1 MCSGVY
7 MLRETMP
14 LLNMTL
20 SYRTTNEGITKR
32 RYQSHCSVI
41 QSYCLL
47 PFLPACNNSTVRQ
60 YHQFIVCPPVVPWRS
75 VTPAERL
82 FDFDCPLRYT
92 SCCKSP
98 ESMRSSEVQS
108 SCLDVLQTRSPVT
121 GRCNCKVKWQTTQS
135 HGQAVLFRLIHA

>member
-14 LLNMTL
+14 LLNPTL
-20 SYRTTNEGITKR
+20 SYRTTNDGITKR

-41 QSYCLL
+41 QSHCSIL
-47 PFLPACNNSTVRQ
+47 FLPACNNTTVRP
-60 YHQFIVCPPVVPWRS
+60 YHQFIVCPPVVPWSPQRGCS
-75 VTPAERL
+75 N
-82 FDFDCPLRYT
+82 FDCPLRYT

>member
-32 RYQSHCSVI
+32 RYQSHCSAI
-41 QSYCLL
+41 QSHCLL
-47 PFLPACNNSTVRQ
+47 PFLPACNNSTMRP

-82 FDFDCPLRYT
+82 FELRLSTSLYILLQVSRVDAEFRGTELLFGCPANTVT
-92 SCCKSP
+92 SNMSVQLQ
-98 ESMRSSEVQS
+98 SEVADDAVTWP
-108 SCLDVLQTRSPVT
+108 SC
-121 GRCNCKVKWQTTQS
+121 
-135 HGQAVLFRLIHA
+135 AV